1 MPLIRDTFDIDI
13 SKGLG
18 NDDFDEWMM
27 EIDKEKP
34 KPAETVVTKMEIE
47 PTYIEPRKSEPLTL
61 VQPALNKLDS
71 FPVGSIPATLPLASS
86 AEEITPRNNSEL
98 LLTAKQKQRTLYGLC
113 PPDYQSLNNSIPK
126 VSLKSSLS
134 YTPVN
139 SKVTK
144 SDLLSYSA
152 DPKSEMSD
160 STSKQ
165 GNSDPKLGDLK
176 ERSSLLDNISSD
188 ESDSESSSDSD
199 SEEEMALD
207 NPFDHPTDELNGD
220 SSNPPPFTPDVK
232 PNDAIKGNTGNKS
245 SPLPHFELIN
255 PISREDRGRNNNLI
269 TQLLASRYRPVTA
282 VKLTYVLDALNTD
295 LHTPDMAQHLKQ
307 YFQAYTPQHALSFSS
322 VGHSYL
328 TPQHTPYS
336 LQVQSPGLYNQMSP
350 TSQPSPS
357 QFPRNPST
365 PSNVIKTPH
374 TPGMTPIPYIKSN
387 TPPGTQ
393 FAMRD
398 TQLQRLI
405 EVIEQQALIGY
416 DVSFDSENNVG
427 VLVDR
432 AAQFMID
439 VRQQRQNWT
448 GIYSALRDFQAQEE
462 PNSWLMELI
471 LDPISAPLAPTR
483 RLTDHVQSLL
493 THTLQN
499 VLRNTKS
506 SIECKGPLT
515 FNDWSLI
522 GGGDKLVRALMNNTA
537 ANISNAPSNPFVEE
551 LKEPKFLVG
560 YQEEWLEV
568 PPKLLPLW
576 EKANL
581 EPYAPK
587 KNVAYFVITPDN
599 QFLLNQVITFFNE
612 LSAIY
617 ELCNLGKHKAAQT
630 SKFGEGIVFA
640 PDMADAEDIISAEV
654 KYNYASQFVE
664 SCKNL
669 GTCFNFHIMYNV
681 YSRDELTYCTAHHL
695 CEDSVLNVYSDS
707 CIVVY
712 IVFPFDH
719 VTKSPATQQNQAL
732 LYKCLASIAEIT
744 AKKGNLNLILQP
756 IPISHVIDKRAD
768 GAKVKSLCFS
778 VFNKSRRVTV
788 MTNKVNHVTPSTPTA
803 SNSTVRCYL
812 CHSARN

>member
-1 MPLIRDTFDIDI
+1 
-13 SKGLG
+13 
-18 NDDFDEWMM
+18 M

-34 KPAETVVTKMEIE
+34 KPKPVEPVATVTKMEID
-47 PTYIEPRKSEPLTL
+47 TVEPLKPEP
-61 VQPALNKLDS
+61 VAAAQPALDKSNS
-71 FPVGSIPATLPLASS
+71 FSISSNPTTVPLAAST
-86 AEEITPRNNSEL
+86 EEIVVSRNNSEA

-113 PPDYQSLNNSIPK
+113 PPDYQSLNNAIPK
-126 VSLKSSLS
+126 VSLKSSLT
-134 YTPVN
+134 YTPAN

-176 ERSSLLDNISSD
+176 ERSSMLDNISSD
-188 ESDSESSSDSD
+188 DSDSESSSDSD
-199 SEEEMALD
+199 SDEEMALD
-207 NPFDHPTDELNGD
+207 NPFDRDHPMDELNGD

-232 PNDAIKGNTGNKS
+232 PSDVIKGNVGNKS

-255 PISREDRGRNNNLI
+255 PISREDRGPRGNNLI
-269 TQLLASRYRPVTA
+269 TQLLSSRYRPVTA
-282 VKLTYVLDALNTD
+282 VKLTYVLDALNID
-295 LHTPDMAQHLKQ
+295 LHALDIMQHFKH
-307 YFQAYTPQHALSFSS
+307 YFSAYTPQHVPSFGS
-322 VGHSYL
+322 VGHSL

-336 LQVQSPGLYNQMSP
+336 LQVHSPGLYNQMSP

-365 PSNVIKTPH
+365 PSNAIKTPH

-393 FAMRD
+393 FALRD

-416 DVSFDSENNVG
+416 DVSFDNENNVG

-432 AAQFMID
+432 AAQFMIE

-448 GIYSALRDFQAQEE
+448 GVYSALRDFQTQEE
-462 PNSWLMELI
+462 PNSWLLELI
-471 LDPISAPLAPTR
+471 LDPISMPLTSNR

-493 THTLQN
+493 TNSLQN
-499 VLRNTKS
+499 MLRNTKS
-506 SIECKGPLT
+506 SIECKGPLS

-522 GGGDKLVRALMNNTA
+522 GGGDKLVRALINNSA
-537 ANISNAPSNPFVEE
+537 ANTNNATPANPFVEE

-568 PPKLLPLW
+568 PPKLLPFW

-640 PDMADAEDIISAEV
+640 PDMADSEDIISAEV

-669 GTCFNFHIMYNV
+669 GT
-681 YSRDELTYCTAHHL
+681 
-695 CEDSVLNVYSDS
+695 
-707 CIVVY
+707 
-712 IVFPFDH
+712 
-719 VTKSPATQQNQAL
+719 
-732 LYKCLASIAEIT
+732 
-744 AKKGNLNLILQP
+744 
-756 IPISHVIDKRAD
+756 
-768 GAKVKSLCFS
+768 
-778 VFNKSRRVTV
+778 
-788 MTNKVNHVTPSTPTA
+788 
-803 SNSTVRCYL
+803 YL
-812 CHSARN
+812 GDWP

>member
-1 MPLIRDTFDIDI
+1 
-13 SKGLG
+13 
-18 NDDFDEWMM
+18 MM

-34 KPAETVVTKMEIE
+34 KPKPVEPVGTKMEIDTYTE
-47 PTYIEPRKSEPLTL
+47 PPKPEPQIVAQPVLDKS
-61 VQPALNKLDS
+61 NS
-71 FPVGSIPATLPLASS
+71 FSIGSNPPTVPLASS
-86 AEEITPRNNSEL
+86 TEEITITRSNSEAF
-98 LLTAKQKQRTLYGLC
+98 LTAKQKQRTLYGIC

-126 VSLKSSLS
+126 VSLKSSLT
-134 YTPVN
+134 YTPAN

-160 STSKQ
+160 TSKQ
-165 GNSDPKLGDLK
+165 GNSDPKLGDFK
-176 ERSSLLDNISSD
+176 ERSSMLDNISSD

-199 SEEEMALD
+199 SDEDMALD
-207 NPFDHPTDELNGD
+207 NPFDRDHPMDELNGD

-232 PNDAIKGNTGNKS
+232 PSDVIKGNAGNKS
-245 SPLPHFELIN
+245 SPLPHFELIT
-255 PISREDRGRNNNLI
+255 PISREDRGRGNNLI
-269 TQLLASRYRPVTA
+269 TQLLSSRYRPVTA
-282 VKLTYVLDALNTD
+282 VKLTYVLDALSVD
-295 LHTPDMAQHLKQ
+295 LHALDILQQFKY
-307 YFQAYTPQHALSFSS
+307 YFQAYTPQHAPSFGS
-322 VGHSYL
+322 VGHSL

-336 LQVQSPGLYNQMSP
+336 LQVHSPGLYNQMSP

-365 PSNVIKTPH
+365 PSNAIKTPH

-393 FAMRD
+393 FALRD

-416 DVSFDSENNVG
+416 DVSFDNDYNVG

-439 VRQQRQNWT
+439 VRQQRQNWS
-448 GIYSALRDFQAQEE
+448 GVYSALRDLQAQEE
-462 PNSWLMELI
+462 PNSWLLELI
-471 LDPISAPLAPTR
+471 LDPVSTPLTSNK
-483 RLTDHVQSLL
+483 RLTDHVQLLL
-493 THTLQN
+493 TNSLQSM
-499 VLRNTKS
+499 LRNTKT
-506 SIECKGPLT
+506 SIECKGPLS

-522 GGGDKLVRALMNNTA
+522 GGGDKLVRALINNTA
-537 ANISNAPSNPFVEE
+537 ANTNNTTPSNPFVEE

-568 PPKLLPLW
+568 PPKLLPFW

-640 PDMADAEDIISAEV
+640 PDMADSEDIISAEV

-669 GTCFNFHIMYNV
+669 GTHDY
-681 YSRDELTYCTAHHL
+681 DPLL
-695 CEDSVLNVYSDS
+695 WVLY
-707 CIVVY
+707 
-712 IVFPFDH
+712 
-719 VTKSPATQQNQAL
+719 
-732 LYKCLASIAEIT
+732 
-744 AKKGNLNLILQP
+744 
-756 IPISHVIDKRAD
+756 
-768 GAKVKSLCFS
+768 
-778 VFNKSRRVTV
+778 
-788 MTNKVNHVTPSTPTA
+788 
-803 SNSTVRCYL
+803 
-812 CHSARN
+812 